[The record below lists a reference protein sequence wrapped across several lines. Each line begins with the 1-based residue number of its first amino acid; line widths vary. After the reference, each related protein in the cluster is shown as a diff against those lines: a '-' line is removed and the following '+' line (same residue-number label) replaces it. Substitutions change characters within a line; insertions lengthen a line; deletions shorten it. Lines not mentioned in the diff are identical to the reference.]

1 MVLRDNDTKF
11 VRQLVNNINANLHVC
26 QLAKVTALNDDHTRA
41 SVQPLALNATGTK
54 RALLMNVVVGRSA
67 QTFIDVGS
75 VVGVVFLDR
84 SLVNWDGTA
93 NEFKLDSM
101 RMHNLNDAV
110 IVEVFT

>member
-26 QLAKVTALNDDHTRA
+26 HLAKVTALNDDRTRA
-41 SVQPLALNATGTK
+41 SVQPLALNGTK
-54 RALLMNVVVGRSA
+54 RALLMNVVVGKSA
-67 QTFIDVGS
+67 QMFIDVGS

-93 NEFKLDSM
+93 NEFKLDSE

-110 IVEVFT
+110 VMEVFA

>member
-26 QLAKVTALNDDHTRA
+26 HLAKVTALNDDRTRA
-41 SVQPLALNATGTK
+41 SVQPLALNAS
-54 RALLMNVVVGRSA
+54 ALLMNVVVGKSA
-67 QTFIDVGS
+67 QMFIDVGS

-93 NEFKLDSM
+93 NEFKLDSE

-110 IVEVFT
+110 VMEVFA

>member
-54 RALLMNVVVGRSA
+54 RALLMNVVISRSA
-67 QTFIDVGS
+67 RSFIEIGS
-75 VVGVVFLDR
+75 VVGVIFLDR
-84 SLVNWDGTA
+84 SLTNWDGTA
-93 NEFKLDSM
+93 NEFRLDSK
-101 RMHNLNDAV
+101 RMHDLNDAV
-110 IVEVFT
+110 IMEVFT

>member
-26 QLAKVTALNDDHTRA
+26 HLAKVT
-41 SVQPLALNATGTK
+41 
-54 RALLMNVVVGRSA
+54 ALLMNVVVGKSA
-67 QTFIDVGS
+67 QMFIDVGS

-93 NEFKLDSM
+93 NEFKLDSE

-110 IVEVFT
+110 VMEVFA